1 MTSSRLFWREYQGSV
16 LAVAS
21 AACMAGTFIVT
32 KLGLQGSSQMVFG
45 VVWYAVAFV
54 CAWTYNRARGL
65 PPFSH
70 QLRRFGLRIVLV
82 AAFNCVSILA
92 FYQQIRLAE
101 PSTVGFLSVWGTI
114 VTLAI
119 GMLILGE
126 RLGLREWMGVMLAI
140 GGIFAL
146 TWRGGPTIWL
156 VVLLALA
163 DTTSYSISNVI
174 AKSAV
179 ADVHPASLVGLR
191 ALFTGSFVG
200 LYGMAT
206 ADWQVPAGF
215 SLFYAAAGGFLGPF
229 LSVMLLYHA
238 YRRLPISRASVI
250 TAAQPLFVVLYS
262 WLFLGTLPSWQ
273 EWLGG
278 LLTIAGLLTLLNRDT
293 AMTAATVP
301 EAPS

>member
-1 MTSSRLFWREYQGSV
+1 MTSIRSSWREYQGSA
-16 LAVAS
+16 LAVVS
-21 AACMAGTFIVT
+21 AACMASTFIFS

-45 VVWYAVAFV
+45 LVWYAAAFA
-54 CAWTYNRARGL
+54 CAWAYNRARGL
-65 PPFSH
+65 PPFGH

-82 AAFNCVSILA
+82 AAFNCISILA
-92 FYQQIRLAE
+92 FYEQIRLAD
-101 PSTVGFLSVWGTI
+101 PSTVGFLSVWGAI

-126 RLGLREWMGVMLAI
+126 RLGSREWLGVVLAM

-146 TWRGGPTIWL
+146 TWQGGPTIWL
-156 VVLLALA
+156 VILLALA
-163 DTTSYSISNVI
+163 DTTSFSISNVI

-191 ALFTGSFVG
+191 ALFTGFFVG
-200 LYGMAT
+200 LYGVAMG
-206 ADWQVPAGF
+206 DWQVPSGL
-215 SLFYAAAGGFLGPF
+215 SLLYAAAGGFFGPF
-229 LSVMLLYHA
+229 LSVTLLYYA

-262 WLFLGTLPSWQ
+262 WLFLSTIPSWQ

-278 LLTIAGLLTLLNRDT
+278 LLTIAGLLILLNRDT
-293 AMTAATVP
+293 AIRAVAVP
-301 EAPS
+301 ETSS

>member
-1 MTSSRLFWREYQGSV
+1 MKSIRLFWREYQGSV

-21 AACMAGTFIVT
+21 AACMAGTFIAT
-32 KLGLQGSSQMVFG
+32 KLGLRGSSQMVFG
-45 VVWYAVAFV
+45 VVWYAAAFI
-54 CAWTYNRARGL
+54 CAWAYNRARGL
-65 PPFSH
+65 PPFSR

-114 VTLAI
+114 VTLAL

-126 RLGLREWMGVMLAI
+126 RLGLREWLGVMLAI

-146 TWRGGPTIWL
+146 TWQGGPTIWL

-200 LYGMAT
+200 LYGVAT
-206 ADWQVPAGF
+206 ADWQVPAAS
-215 SLFYAAAGGFLGPF
+215 SLLYAAAGGFLGPF
-229 LSVMLLYHA
+229 
-238 YRRLPISRASVI
+238 SRASVI

-278 LLTIAGLLTLLNRDT
+278 LLTIAGLLILLNRDT
-293 AMTAATVP
+293 ALAAAAVP
-301 EAPS
+301 ETPS